1 MAAMLAPVVSGLA
14 CGVLAPARCRRSE
27 YASVAPA
34 LTLGT
39 SMYATALYDEA
50 TRRGLVLGFLQ
61 HDLFKCAPS
70 LAHRCHTRP
79 HIRDS

>member
-61 HDLFKCAPS
+61 HDLFKCAPRV
-70 LAHRCHTRP
+70 LRTVATLGHP
-79 HIRDS
+79 RDS